1 MMTLFVISSRI
12 TEVAANYLFD
22 VKTVKFQTKIYIK
35 QTTERKSLLL
45 PSLLRR
51 INPAATT
58 NIMQYKMLPGI
69 SAFRDIDTPAQ
80 IS

>member
-22 VKTVKFQTKIYIK
+22 VKTVEFQTKIEIK

-45 PSLLRR
+45 PSLLKR

-58 NIMQYKMLPGI
+58 NMQFKMLPGI
-69 SAFRDIDTPAQ
+69 SAFRDVDTPAQ

>member
-1 MMTLFVISSRI
+1 MMALFVISSRI

-22 VKTVKFQTKIYIK
+22 VKTVEFQTKIEIK

-45 PSLLRR
+45 PSLLKR

-58 NIMQYKMLPGI
+58 NMQFKMLPGI
-69 SAFRDIDTPAQ
+69 SAFRDVDTPAQ